1 MADTRTPVAAPR
13 QQFINLDLVRRI
25 VLCDGLNGTSRS
37 VLLTVGMH
45 ASQDRQQCFCSI
57 ATLARKSGWSR
68 RTITQHLTRL
78 QQLGYLRL
86 IGTHDS
92 GTGIYQ
98 VRLERLLCPADAA
111 PPPTPRH
118 GHSHCS
124 ASAPQAAA
132 HCAPAAPAPTPAPA
146 PAPAPTSP
154 IPAPAPP
161 PPVEETPATPH
172 AHPAPPPSAH
182 CAPPTQNTPT
192 PHAPTAHKQGVKQG
206 LEQPQKEEA
215 PARPVFCL
223 QSSLPAGQIDANT
236 IGLLNAQRQRNGKD
250 PLTHRDILHMGTQ
263 AAQAGLTPLAA
274 AQWVLAK
281 PQRNFFKADF
291 YAPPLV
297 QPAVLHS
304 AAAPSGHTPPRPA
317 PLTPEQQAAQDRAR
331 EAGLAHIRQCLAK
344 MPPVD
349 PPRTAT
355 ARPSAAA
362 NTRWA
367 TNAIEQFM
375 AGHPV
380 SRYRLH
386 SACEVLG
393 IHPRTL
399 QRQVA

>member
-1 MADTRTPVAAPR
+1 M
-13 QQFINLDLVRRI
+13 
-25 VLCDGLNGTSRS
+25 
-37 VLLTVGMH
+37 
-45 ASQDRQQCFCSI
+45 
-57 ATLARKSGWSR
+57 
-68 RTITQHLTRL
+68 
-78 QQLGYLRL
+78 
-86 IGTHDS
+86 
-92 GTGIYQ
+92 
-98 VRLERLLCPADAA
+98 
-111 PPPTPRH
+111 
-118 GHSHCS
+118 
-124 ASAPQAAA
+124 
-132 HCAPAAPAPTPAPA
+132 
-146 PAPAPTSP
+146 
-154 IPAPAPP
+154 
-161 PPVEETPATPH
+161 
-172 AHPAPPPSAH
+172 
-182 CAPPTQNTPT
+182 PT

-291 YAPPLV
+291 YAPPLAQPTV
-297 QPAVLHS
+297 QRP